1 MKKWIAFLLI
11 VAAISLA
18 AIAFAGDEPV
28 AVAPSEGAAVNRP
41 QTTCPVMGGDISK
54 STYVDYNGKRVYLC
68 CGACVKTFNADP
80 EKYIKK
86 LQDEGVKLEDT
97 PAK

>member
-1 MKKWIAFLLI
+1 MKKWIAF
-11 VAAISLA
+11 VVTAAAISIA
-18 AIAFAGDEPV
+18 AIALAVEEPAAG
-28 AVAPSEGAAVNRP
+28 RP
-41 QTTCPVMGGDISK
+41 QTTCPVMGGEISK
-54 STYVDYNGKRVYLC
+54 SKYVDYNGKRVYLC

>member
-1 MKKWIAFLLI
+1 MKKWIALLVV
-11 VAAISLA
+11 VAAVSFA
-18 AIAFAGDEPV
+18 AIALAGEESM
-28 AVAPSEGAAVNRP
+28 AAAPSEGASVGQP
-41 QTTCPVMGGDISK
+41 QTTCPVMGGEISK
-54 STYVDYNGKRVYLC
+54 SKYADYHGKRVYFC

-86 LQDEGVKLEDT
+86 LQDEGVKIEDV